1 MSAFEGVLG
10 SMGFNN
16 PMQQE
21 EPVDVSNIIDN
32 NDIQNLDDI
41 DDQTSDNPAEDN
53 NGEGNQP
60 NDQFEDHSDIPEDVL
75 NNNNNSSDPNEDDN
89 DDLNNNGGN
98 EGSEEVNENEMSN
111 VGLFFDAFAEE
122 LGWDVADNDKP
133 TNIQQLVDYIGDM
146 IEQNSAPQY
155 ADDRVAQLDQYVK
168 NGGRFEDFYQRQQ
181 EALSLDNMDMEDESN
196 QKAAVREYLKYQ
208 GYNDDQITR
217 KIDRYEDSDML
228 EEEAED
234 ALAQLKNIRAAQL
247 EIQERQQAEARQAQ
261 EAQAQQFIQDL
272 TGAINSLNSIRGVT
286 IPKEDRRK
294 LYDYITRV
302 DADGLT
308 QYQKDFNSN
317 MVNNLIESAYF
328 TMKGDALLGEA
339 RSSGRTAAVNKL
351 RTTLRHQTVNHS
363 RYNVNDNQT
372 RSVVDIASQF
382 YK

>member
-41 DDQTSDNPAEDN
+41 DDQTGGDPAEDN

-75 NNNNNSSDPNEDDN
+75 NNNNNSSDPNEDNN
-89 DDLNNNGGN
+89 DDLNNNGDN

-133 TNIQQLVDYIGDM
+133 TNIQELVDYIGDM

-247 EIQERQQAEARQAQ
+247 EMQERQQAEARQAQ
-261 EAQAQQFIQDL
+261 EAQAQQFMQDL
-272 TGAINSLNSIRGVT
+272 TGAINSLSNIRGVN

-339 RSSGRTAAVNKL
+339 KSSGRTSAANKL
-351 RTTLRHQTVNHS
+351 RTMLRHQTVNHS